1 MDAVFT
7 NGRVSGKWKG
17 CVFGIN
23 CFRYVEGERERK
35 KEWNELWVDLAD
47 NKLLYK
53 LGVAKLPAAIRL
65 VGLTAAVG
73 VDRYRGGEGRG

>member
-1 MDAVFT
+1 M
-7 NGRVSGKWKG
+7 
-17 CVFGIN
+17 
-23 CFRYVEGERERK
+23 
-35 KEWNELWVDLAD
+35 VDLAD

-73 VDRYRGGEGRG
+73 VDRYRGGERMN